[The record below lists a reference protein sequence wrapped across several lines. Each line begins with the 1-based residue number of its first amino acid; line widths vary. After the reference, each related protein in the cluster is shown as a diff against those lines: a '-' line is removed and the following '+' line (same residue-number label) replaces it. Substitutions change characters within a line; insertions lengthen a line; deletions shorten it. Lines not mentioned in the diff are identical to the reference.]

1 MGEHTTITQ
10 GRSLCWFGGRLSP
23 WGEWAGIESAA
34 VVWRGGR
41 CRRLLSDSR
50 VPEVSAREMMEL
62 FLKMCAQAE
71 HVCSYLLS
79 VRCLGE
85 IRAFDVQ
92 DCISGKGWCD
102 SRNLEAISTTVI
114 IETKTV
120 AACGALNNAKKASDK
135 PSSNPDPKGKG
146 SKGRPQGDQRGH
158 CCRGRCRSTCGCL
171 CS

>member
-1 MGEHTTITQ
+1 MIFWQRVESGLGQDDIGNRKMGEHTTITQ

-92 DCISGKGWCD
+92 DCISRRAGV
-102 SRNLEAISTTVI
+102 TV
-114 IETKTV
+114 ETW
-120 AACGALNNAKKASDK
+120 K
-135 PSSNPDPKGKG
+135 PSVQLS
-146 SKGRPQGDQRGH
+146 
-158 CCRGRCRSTCGCL
+158 
-171 CS
+171 